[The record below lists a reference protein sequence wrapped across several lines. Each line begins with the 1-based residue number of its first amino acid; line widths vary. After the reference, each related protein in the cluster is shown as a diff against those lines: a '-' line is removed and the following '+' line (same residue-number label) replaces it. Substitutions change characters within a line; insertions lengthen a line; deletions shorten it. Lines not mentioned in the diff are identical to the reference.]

1 MTSSEYPDAV
11 LEYVR
16 DQGWNA
22 DLTEVQEGVYIVG
35 GARKIENQTEKIL
48 VMAICEPEKKVR
60 PQHINYLYKTGKEKE
75 VDSISL
81 TYTVNITKESREE
94 CKKYGI
100 NKIATETVRSQY
112 KNSSFKTDPG
122 EISLPD
128 SGSSPQTNQTID
140 SGESKIN
147 HSEAESKDSKISD
160 ENRSGKHES
169 LKINTILLAALA
181 LPTVYFTL
189 AFIDG
194 FMIGIGIIDE
204 PTVIRTIANG
214 INVIALAAAPISFHY
229 DKKSIEK
236 NSDWSPSSLFY
247 IMIVPILNIVVSTYY
262 IKKRKDRIGLFKDE
276 PMQTAKNHNSN
287 AKNKIGS
294 DGGEDEDSYSTF
306 EYSISVLV
314 LIFLFSFTL
323 FQWYYIFTNSILDS
337 VFLFLL
343 ATSIYGRLMSGV
355 PNKVASYNR
364 WKLSRTI
371 AGLLVSYS
379 AFIFTWYYLAE
390 NNLVSAVFFFFASIV
405 GVRYFNQNS
414 NLSILT
420 TSVLFILFWLTG
432 SFFIG
437 TGAG

>member
-1 MTSSEYPDAV
+1 
-11 LEYVR
+11 
-16 DQGWNA
+16 
-22 DLTEVQEGVYIVG
+22 
-35 GARKIENQTEKIL
+35 
-48 VMAICEPEKKVR
+48 
-60 PQHINYLYKTGKEKE
+60 
-75 VDSISL
+75 
-81 TYTVNITKESREE
+81 
-94 CKKYGI
+94 
-100 NKIATETVRSQY
+100 
-112 KNSSFKTDPG
+112 
-122 EISLPD
+122 
-128 SGSSPQTNQTID
+128 
-140 SGESKIN
+140 
-147 HSEAESKDSKISD
+147 
-160 ENRSGKHES
+160 
-169 LKINTILLAALA
+169 
-181 LPTVYFTL
+181 
-189 AFIDG
+189 
-194 FMIGIGIIDE
+194 
-204 PTVIRTIANG
+204 
-214 INVIALAAAPISFHY
+214 
-229 DKKSIEK
+229 
-236 NSDWSPSSLFY
+236 
-247 IMIVPILNIVVSTYY
+247 MIVPILNIAVSTYY